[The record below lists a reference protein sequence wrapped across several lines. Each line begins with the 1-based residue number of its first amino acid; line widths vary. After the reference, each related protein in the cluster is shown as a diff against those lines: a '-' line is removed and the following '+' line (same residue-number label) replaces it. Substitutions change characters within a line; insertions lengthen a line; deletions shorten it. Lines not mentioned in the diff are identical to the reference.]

1 MISAVAVILGFASY
15 AFVMLSLF
23 RLFRVNYFN
32 PIVKIFATYLEPVS
46 KNLFFFLPPL
56 FAAIALALVLK
67 FASFYLAYSS
77 GYETLTLFYLSV
89 IDILNSGFRILFYCV
104 IGSVV
109 LSWVAPGNSHPLLQL
124 IEEISAGILSPIR
137 KFLPPMGGL
146 DFTPIIGLLVL
157 NLINTSFIQ
166 LFVLCYEN
174 SI

>member
-32 PIVKIFATYLEPVS
+32 QIVKIFTTYLEPVS

-89 IDILNSGFRILFYCV
+89 IDVLNSGFRILFYCV

-166 LFVLCYEN
+166 IIRSLL
-174 SI
+174 

>member
-1 MISAVAVILGFASY
+1 MISTVAVILGFASY
-15 AFVMLSLF
+15 AFVMLSIF

-46 KNLFFFLPPL
+46 KSLFFFLPPL

-67 FASFYLAYSS
+67 FTTFYLAYSS
-77 GYETLTLFYLSV
+77 SYETITLFYLSV
-89 IDILNSGFRILFYCV
+89 IDVMNSGFRILFYCV

-146 DFTPIIGLLVL
+146 DFTPIIGLLLL

-166 LFVLCYEN
+166 IIRSLL
-174 SI
+174 

>member
-46 KNLFFFLPPL
+46 KNFFFFLPPL
-56 FAAIALALVLK
+56 FAAITLALVLK

-89 IDILNSGFRILFYCV
+89 IDVLNSGFRVLFYCV

-166 LFVLCYEN
+166 IIRSLL
-174 SI
+174 

>member
-1 MISAVAVILGFASY
+1 MISTVAVILGFASY
-15 AFVMLSLF
+15 AFVMLSIF

-32 PIVKIFATYLEPVS
+32 PIVKIFAIYLEPVS
-46 KNLFFFLPPL
+46 KSLFFFLPPL

-67 FASFYLAYSS
+67 FTTFYLAYSS
-77 GYETLTLFYLSV
+77 SYETITLFYLSV
-89 IDILNSGFRILFYCV
+89 IDVVNSGFRILFYCV

-146 DFTPIIGLLVL
+146 DFTPIIGLLLL

-166 LFVLCYEN
+166 IIRSLL
-174 SI
+174 

>member
-1 MISAVAVILGFASY
+1 MTSVIAIILGFTSY
-15 AFVMLSLF
+15 AFVMLSVF

-32 PIVKIFATYLEPVS
+32 PVVKIFAIYLEPIS
-46 KNLFFFLPPL
+46 KNFFFFLPPL
-56 FAAIALALVLK
+56 FAAIAMALVFK

-89 IDILNSGFRILFYCV
+89 VDVLNSGFRIFFYCV

-109 LSWVAPGNSHPLLQL
+109 LSWVAPGSSHPLLEV

-166 LFVLCYEN
+166 IIRSLL
-174 SI
+174 

>member
-1 MISAVAVILGFASY
+1 MISAVSVILGFASY

-89 IDILNSGFRILFYCV
+89 IDVLNSGFRILFYCV

-124 IEEISAGILSPIR
+124 IEEISAGILNPIR

-166 LFVLCYEN
+166 IIRSLL
-174 SI
+174 

>member
-1 MISAVAVILGFASY
+1 MISTVAVILGFASY
-15 AFVMLSLF
+15 AFVMLSIF

-32 PIVKIFATYLEPVS
+32 PIVKIFAIYLEPVS
-46 KNLFFFLPPL
+46 KSLFFFLPPL

-67 FASFYLAYSS
+67 FTTFYLAYSS
-77 GYETLTLFYLSV
+77 SYETITLFYLSV
-89 IDILNSGFRILFYCV
+89 IDVMNSGFRILFYCV

-146 DFTPIIGLLVL
+146 DFTPIIGLLLL

-166 LFVLCYEN
+166 IIRSLL
-174 SI
+174 